1 MKKKFLKLIS
11 IIIIIAIITFLIL
24 IFLSNKIMPIY
35 MNYAKGSLKSLIT
48 NVITKS
54 INEDVTN
61 NLEFENLFIVKS
73 NQNTN
78 ITMIDFDTVVLNKI
92 ISNIS
97 LKIEDNLKLVSRK
110 DKETLAK
117 FNINE
122 NTFNI
127 PSGSIFNTT
136 FLNNLGP
143 KIPISMEF
151 VSLVNPS
158 IETKVTEY
166 GINNSLVEVSINI
179 NSSIRMI
186 LPLKSEEIEVKV
198 LVPITVKIIQG
209 LVPEYYLGNV
219 VKDK

>member
-1 MKKKFLKLIS
+1 
-11 IIIIIAIITFLIL
+11 
-24 IFLSNKIMPIY
+24 
-35 MNYAKGSLKSLIT
+35 
-48 NVITKS
+48 
-54 INEDVTN
+54 
-61 NLEFENLFIVKS
+61 
-73 NQNTN
+73 
-78 ITMIDFDTVVLNKI
+78 
-92 ISNIS
+92 
-97 LKIEDNLKLVSRK
+97 
-110 DKETLAK
+110 
-117 FNINE
+117 
-122 NTFNI
+122 
-127 PSGSIFNTT
+127 
-136 FLNNLGP
+136 
-143 KIPISMEF
+143 MEF